1 MTFEKKCISY
11 YKKILTEKEPWKVVK
26 TNPEEAGIVLYDC
39 FQIIA
44 NFTILIEP
52 FLPITARVLWDK
64 LNMQGEISWDRIGD
78 LQMVPIGS
86 VIKDPFHLFSKM
98 EDDVI
103 QKQIDYLYAKTHKV
117 EVMENQTVEKPEEK
131 LISFDDFSKMDI
143 RIGTI
148 LTAER
153 VEGTDKLMKL
163 SVDLG
168 FEVRTIV
175 SGIAHAFSVEDVVNK
190 RIQVL
195 ANLAPR
201 KIKGIESKGMILF
214 ADNGESLAF
223 VSPLGDVPN
232 GAGVK

>member
-1 MTFEKKCISY
+1 
-11 YKKILTEKEPWKVVK
+11 
-26 TNPEEAGIVLYDC
+26 
-39 FQIIA
+39 
-44 NFTILIEP
+44 
-52 FLPITARVLWDK
+52 
-64 LNMQGEISWDRIGD
+64 MQGEISWDRIGD

-86 VIKDPFHLFSKM
+86 VIKDSFHLFSKM

-163 SVDLG
+163 SVDIG

>member
-1 MTFEKKCISY
+1 
-11 YKKILTEKEPWKVVK
+11 
-26 TNPEEAGIVLYDC
+26 
-39 FQIIA
+39 
-44 NFTILIEP
+44 
-52 FLPITARVLWDK
+52 
-64 LNMQGEISWDRIGD
+64 
-78 LQMVPIGS
+78 
-86 VIKDPFHLFSKM
+86 
-98 EDDVI
+98 
-103 QKQIDYLYAKTHKV
+103 
-117 EVMENQTVEKPEEK
+117 MENQATEKQEEK

-168 FEVRTIV
+168 SEVRTIV
-175 SGIAHAFSVEDVVNK
+175 SGIAHVFNVEDVVNK
-190 RIQVL
+190 RVQVL

-214 ADNGESLAF
+214 ADNGEGLAF

-232 GAGVK
+232 GAGVR

>member
-1 MTFEKKCISY
+1 
-11 YKKILTEKEPWKVVK
+11 
-26 TNPEEAGIVLYDC
+26 
-39 FQIIA
+39 
-44 NFTILIEP
+44 
-52 FLPITARVLWDK
+52 
-64 LNMQGEISWDRIGD
+64 MQGEFSWDRIGD
-78 LQMVPIGS
+78 LQMVS
-86 VIKDPFHLFSKM
+86 VGHIIQDSFYLFSKM

-103 QKQIDYLYAKTHKV
+103 QKQIDYLYAKTHK
-117 EVMENQTVEKPEEK
+117 EEIMENQATEKQEEK

-168 FEVRTIV
+168 SEVRTIV
-175 SGIAHAFSVEDVVNK
+175 SGIAHVFNVEDVVNK
-190 RIQVL
+190 RVQVL

-214 ADNGESLAF
+214 ADNGEGLAF

-232 GAGVK
+232 GAGVR